1 MKMKSAE
8 FITLSAS
15 TMILT
20 ALGID
25 IMLPA
30 FSEVRHYFGLPAE
43 STATS
48 QIIVFFFMGQVAQ
61 IVFGILSDR
70 YGRLPILRIGFPLY
84 IISGIAAAFAPTLEL
99 MFAARFVSG
108 VGASAVFMTTIA
120 GVRDR
125 FVGDQMARMMSLIF
139 TIFLFTPVVAPF
151 LGIAILAVSS
161 WQVVFLTPP
170 LFAIVVFFWSFRLEE
185 SLHPENRITLN
196 WTSISQSVR
205 AVIGN
210 ATFLRYTAITTLL
223 FSALSS
229 YVASSER
236 IVGEIYGRPEL
247 FPWIFAGIGL
257 LMSLC
262 ALTNSHLSLRYGSGK
277 TLRGLLLIYTVVGG
291 ALLLWA
297 FTHND
302 MLEMLPFFMAIAIML
317 GINLAIEPNSSALA
331 LQPLGNV
338 AGMASA
344 IYGTLFFFIG
354 SGLGSVISHLMV
366 KSVFPLV
373 LGFFAV
379 GLIATVLAFTKR
391 SGVKD

>member
-8 FITLSAS
+8 FISLSAS

-30 FSEVRHYFGLPAE
+30 LSEVRQYFDLPPT
-43 STATS
+43 STTTS

-61 IVFGILSDR
+61 IVFGVFSDH

-84 IISGIAAAFAPTLEL
+84 IISGIAAAFAPTLEF
-99 MFAARFVSG
+99 MFVARFISG
-108 VGASAVFMTTIA
+108 VGASAVLMVTIA

-125 FVGDQMARMMSLIF
+125 FVGDQMARIMSLIF

-151 LGIAILAVSS
+151 LGIAILSVSS
-161 WQVVFLTPP
+161 WQLVFLTPP
-170 LFAIVVFFWSFRLEE
+170 LFALIVFAWSFRLAE
-185 SLHPENRITLN
+185 SLHPENRIALN
-196 WTSISQSVR
+196 WATIGQSVR
-205 AVIGN
+205 VVVSN
-210 ATFLRYTAITTLL
+210 RTFLRYTTITTLL

-236 IVGEIYGRPEL
+236 IVGELYERPEL

-257 LMSLC
+257 VMSLF
-262 ALTNSHLSLRYGSGK
+262 ALSNSYLSLRYGSRR
-277 TLRGLLLIYTVVGG
+277 TLRGLLIIYTVVGG
-291 ALLLWA
+291 VLLAWML
-297 FTHND
+297 THSG
-302 MLEMLPFFMAIAIML
+302 MPGMLPFFTAIAIML

-331 LQPLGNV
+331 LQPLGKV

-344 IYGTLFFFIG
+344 IYGTIFFFVG
-354 SGLGSVISHLMV
+354 SSLGSMISHLMV
-366 KSVFPLV
+366 QSVFPLAFS
-373 LGFFAV
+373 FFAV
-379 GLIATVLAFTKR
+379 GLIATVLAVINR
-391 SGVKD
+391 SDT